1 MTMLREFE
9 ELESRDP
16 RRLQRVTQVIA
27 HLLRHQFVHVDDRG
41 SAPMIETLLRS
52 DMENL
57 IASYFEVA
65 GFQLIVRETEGW
77 AGIMPDTEQIG
88 HPRMLMT
95 ESLVLL
101 LLRRLWEEAVQ
112 EGEVERHGSVLSTL
126 NEAYD
131 AYQDMVARARR
142 PAIAIGDFR
151 AQVEAL
157 QRRAIVRLGEY
168 DDELQDIPLTIRAL
182 VATVTGEDFLLHL
195 EQLLSRSDL
204 QPLDEAADDEEV
216 ASA

>member
-1 MTMLREFE
+1 MLREFE

-101 LLRRLWEEAVQ
+101 LLRRLWEEGVQ

-204 QPLDEAADDEEV
+204 QPLDEAADDDEV